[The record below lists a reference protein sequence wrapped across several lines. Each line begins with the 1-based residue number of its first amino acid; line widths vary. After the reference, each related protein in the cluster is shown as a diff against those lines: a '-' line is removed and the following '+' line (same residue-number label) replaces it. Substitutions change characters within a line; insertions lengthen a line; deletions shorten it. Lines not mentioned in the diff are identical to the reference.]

1 MKWPAATPNK
11 GVIKVKVDNL
21 LATRK
26 VPEFSPLALNIQ
38 PKPYILGPRTTAS
51 QEKMGIVSILSTV
64 NAPYSKQLDAQ
75 ELAHCLLDHHAAKAM
90 PGHMS
95 SFFGEV
101 KPALQMHFA
110 SEFNIAESELVA
122 AAKAFAMYSG
132 ESYPLA
138 A

>member
-1 MKWPAATPNK
+1 MTPEA
-11 GVIKVKVDNL
+11 VQ
-21 LATRK
+21 
-26 VPEFSPLALNIQ
+26 ALV
-38 PKPYILGPRTTAS
+38 LG
-51 QEKMGIVSILSTV
+51 TV

-75 ELAHCLLDHHAAKAM
+75 ELASCLLDHAKAKTV

-101 KPALQMHFA
+101 KPALQIDFA
-110 SEFNIAESELVA
+110 GQFNITKAQLVT
-122 AAKAFAMYSG
+122 AAKAFALYSG

>member
-1 MKWPAATPNK
+1 MTDPVLVLT
-11 GVIKVKVDNL
+11 
-21 LATRK
+21 
-26 VPEFSPLALNIQ
+26 
-38 PKPYILGPRTTAS
+38 
-51 QEKMGIVSILSTV
+51 TV
-64 NAPYSKQLDAQ
+64 NAPYSKKLDAL
-75 ELAHCLLDHHAAKAM
+75 ELVHCLLDPTAAKAT

-101 KPALQMHFA
+101 KPALQVEFA
-110 SEFNIAESELVA
+110 SLFNITESQLSA

>member
-1 MKWPAATPNK
+1 MMSTAL
-11 GVIKVKVDNL
+11 V
-21 LATRK
+21 LAT
-26 VPEFSPLALNIQ
+26 
-38 PKPYILGPRTTAS
+38 
-51 QEKMGIVSILSTV
+51 V
-64 NAPYSKQLDAQ
+64 NVPYSEQLDAQ
-75 ELAHCLLDHHAAKAM
+75 GLAYCLHDQAAAKAV

-101 KPALQMHFA
+101 QPALQVDFA
-110 SEFNIAESELVA
+110 HLFNITDAELVA